1 MIISTLE
8 KMELIVENN
17 PNLQW
22 NGWNVEYLEKDDSAM
37 YKIEG
42 AFVNGDWHIKKTF
55 NLDNGVWDIPS
66 SILRKGDV

>member
-42 AFVNGDWHIKKTF
+42 AFVNGGWHTKKTF